1 VGEDQKV
8 RIQFF
13 EELSIRRCADIH
25 EATLA
30 IVFSRKDQFSR
41 NLIEEKEMKSRVS
54 SAYDGYEH
62 NV

>member
-1 VGEDQKV
+1 MGEDQQV

-30 IVFSRKDQFSR
+30 IVFSRKDQFSS
-41 NLIEEKEMKSRVS
+41 NLVEEKEMKSRVS
-54 SAYDGYEH
+54 SA
-62 NV
+62 